1 MRRLGGALL
10 VKDLEVA
17 RCRACEVAKRAQ
29 HRRRLRSG
37 GCGQIRTGA
46 VGFLLGVNVLAG
58 VRAGARRVAVEMA
71 LVRAGFGSRGGRGG
85 ECDMA

>member
-1 MRRLGGALL
+1 MRRLSGALL

-17 RCRACEVAKRAQ
+17 RRRACEGAKRAQ
-29 HRRRLRSG
+29 HRRRLRSA
-37 GCGQIRTGA
+37 GCGRIRTGA

-58 VRAGARRVAVEMA
+58 VRVTVEMA
-71 LVRAGFGSRGGRGG
+71 LVRAGFSSRGGRGG